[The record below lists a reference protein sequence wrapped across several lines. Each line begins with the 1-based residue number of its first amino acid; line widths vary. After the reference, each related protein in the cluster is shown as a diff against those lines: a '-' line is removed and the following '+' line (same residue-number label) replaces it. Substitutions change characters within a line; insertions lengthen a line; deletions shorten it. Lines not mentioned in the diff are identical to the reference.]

1 MFRQSQLNQLRCD
14 TLRHVPVTF
23 NGYEVNE
30 AIVLLYSLRT
40 GDWRNG

>member
-1 MFRQSQLNQLRCD
+1 MFRQSQLNQLRAD
-14 TLRHVPVTF
+14 TRHAPVTF
-23 NGYEVNE
+23 NGYEMNE